1 MDKIKEKKTH
11 TEGQLLEAA
20 FALFLE
26 KGTEQTTIDQI
37 VKRAGLAKG
46 TFYLYFQD
54 KQHLL
59 QRLVQVYAD
68 ALLEE
73 AWAECF
79 PSSGDWDILS
89 LMTRFAE
96 WLIDAFARDSR
107 LIRFIHR
114 DLSFQ
119 LFSSI
124 TTRPIKDLPP
134 DVLIN
139 IANNPISED
148 APFNALD
155 RIIFLLEKSGI
166 VMKNPQIALFMI
178 IELIVGT
185 CYQAIIYGEPLNAQE
200 LKPHLF
206 AAIDGLVRCM

>member
-1 MDKIKEKKTH
+1 MDRIKEKKAH

-79 PSSGDWDILS
+79 PTSGDWDILS

-124 TTRPIKDLPP
+124 TTRPIRDLPP
-134 DVLIN
+134 AVLIN
-139 IANNPISED
+139 ISGAISED

>member
-1 MDKIKEKKTH
+1 MDKIKEKKAH

-79 PSSGDWDILS
+79 PTSGDWDILS

-124 TTRPIKDLPP
+124 TTRPIRDLPP
-134 DVLIN
+134 AVLIN
-139 IANNPISED
+139 ISGTISED